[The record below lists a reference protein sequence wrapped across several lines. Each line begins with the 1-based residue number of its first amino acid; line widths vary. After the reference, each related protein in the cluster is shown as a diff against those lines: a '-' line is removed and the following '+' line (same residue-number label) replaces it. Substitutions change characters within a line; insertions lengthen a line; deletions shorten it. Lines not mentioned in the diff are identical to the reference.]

1 MYFQLLLVIA
11 ALGLATARPESQGY
25 GSQPAG
31 GYGVPAP
38 DASKQEPSVAT
49 AYGGPGE
56 EPAGAASGQEGN
68 VAGPPAE
75 YNFEYAVED
84 EETGNNFG
92 QEEVR
97 DGDVTTGSYFVQM
110 PDGRMQIVNYSVD
123 GDSGYVVDI
132 EVSRYSGS
140 VVI

>member
-1 MYFQLLLVIA
+1 MA
-11 ALGLATARPESQGY
+11 AAAAPQGY

-31 GYGVPAP
+31 GYGAPAS

-49 AYGGPGE
+49 AYGGPE
-56 EPAGAASGQEGN
+56 EDPAGAASGQEGN

-132 EVSRYSGS
+132 EVNN
-140 VVI
+140 